1 MLQPRQLMSAIDD
14 PGSVELYIHK
24 KKPEWGLA
32 LFVWKSGHKL
42 VYQFE
47 DGVFRKFRAEFAGMF
62 EAQDL
67 PDEQHEAAV
76 KMLVEA
82 LGDRLP
88 GEVTGGVSATAA
100 VGSSE
105 FLGAQIALFRE
116 GFAKGFVSDEWQQ
129 AYRGADYPRVKK
141 HVDPMIAEA
150 QEQLS
155 VDECTR
161 LIEAGEAGE
170 IWNRAMTILKKGDL
184 VTPAKLKRFT
194 TPEPEVAE
202 ALGKALND
210 CLHSEDGE
218 RARFLAYQRAGA
230 AAAGE
235 ELPWGILTAIPALFD
250 PQNQVVVRPTLAKEF
265 LKQLELEADV
275 PKVPQYP
282 WYRRL
287 RELHT
292 EVRERLDGEGYSAE
306 DLLDMHLFLKVTL
319 ARASRER
326 LDVLLN
332 AARNARMGD

>member
-14 PGSVELYIHK
+14 PGSVELYMHK

-47 DGVFRKFRAEFAGMF
+47 DGVFRKFRAEFAEMF

-116 GFAKGFVSDEWQQ
+116 GFSKGFSSEEWQQ
-129 AYRGADYPRVKK
+129 AYRGTDYPRVKK
-141 HVDPMIAEA
+141 HVDPMVTDT

-155 VDECTR
+155 AEECSR

-170 IWNRAMTILKKGDL
+170 IWSRAMAILKKGDL
-184 VTPAKLKRFT
+184 VTPAKLKKYADLN
-194 TPEPEVAE
+194 AE
-202 ALGKALND
+202 KTEGLGLALNAR
-210 CLHSEDGE
+210 LHSEDGE
-218 RARFLAYQRAGA
+218 RARFLAFQRAGA

-235 ELPWGILTAIPALFD
+235 ELPWGILTAIPALAD
-250 PQNQVVVRPTLAKEF
+250 PHNQIVVRPTLAKEF

-287 RELHT
+287 RELHN
-292 EVRERLDGEGYSAE
+292 EVRERLDSEGYAAE

-319 ARASRER
+319 ARATRER

>member
-32 LFVWKSGHKL
+32 LFVWKSGHKI

-47 DGVFRKFRAEFAGMF
+47 DGVFRKFRAEFAEMF

-67 PDEQHEAAV
+67 GEDEHDAAV
-76 KMLVEA
+76 RMLIEA

-116 GFAKGFVSDEWQQ
+116 NFAKGFGSDEWQQ

-141 HVDPMIAEA
+141 HVDSLISDA

-155 VDECTR
+155 VEECDR
-161 LIEAGEAGE
+161 LIAADEPHV
-170 IWNRAMTILKKGDL
+170 IWEKAMAILKQGDL
-184 VTPAKLKRFT
+184 VTPAKLKKFAQVET
-194 TPEPEVAE
+194 SVAGNLGV
-202 ALGKALND
+202 ALRERLYG
-210 CLHSEDGE
+210 EEGE
-218 RARFLAYQRAGA
+218 RGRFLAFQKAGA
-230 AAAGE
+230 AATGE
-235 ELPWGILTAIPALFD
+235 EVPWGVATAIPALIY
-250 PQNQVVVRPTLAKEF
+250 PTEHIVVRPTNAKEF

-275 PKVPQYP
+275 PKIPQYP

-287 RELHT
+287 RELHN
-292 EVRERLDGEGYSAE
+292 EVRERLDSEGFSVE
-306 DLLDMHLFLKVTL
+306 DLMDIHLFLKVTL
-319 ARASRER
+319 ARAARER
-326 LDVLLN
+326 LEVLLN
-332 AARNARMGD
+332 AARNARMGE

>member
-1 MLQPRQLMSAIDD
+1 MSAIDD
-14 PGSVELYIHK
+14 PGSVELYMHK

-32 LFVWKSGHKL
+32 LFVWKSGHKI

-47 DGVFRKFRAEFAGMF
+47 DGVFRKFRAEFAEMF

-76 KMLVEA
+76 KMLIEA

-116 GFAKGFVSDEWQQ
+116 NFPKGFGSDEWQQ

-141 HVDPMIAEA
+141 HVDPLISDAH
-150 QEQLS
+150 EQLS
-155 VDECTR
+155 KEECDR
-161 LIEAGEAGE
+161 LIAANESAT
-170 IWNRAMTILKKGDL
+170 IWTRAMDILKQGDL
-184 VTPAKLKRFT
+184 VTPAKLKKFAS
-194 TPEPEVAE
+194 VDLE
-202 ALGKALND
+202 AAGKLGAALRD
-210 CLHSEDGE
+210 RLYSDEGE
-218 RARFLAYQRAGA
+218 RGRFLNFQRAGFA
-230 AAAGE
+230 ALGE
-235 ELPWGILTAIPALFD
+235 ELSWGVVTAIPALFAPNAD
-250 PQNQVVVRPTLAKEF
+250 IVVRPTSAKEF

-275 PKVPQYP
+275 PKIPQYP

-287 RELHT
+287 RELHN
-292 EVRERLDGEGYSAE
+292 EVRERLDAEGFSVE
-306 DLLDMHLFLKVTL
+306 DLMDVHLFLKVTL

-332 AARNARMGD
+332 AARTARMGE